1 MEYYL
6 SLTDAMAGTGALADA
21 AGAKVAVGADVA
33 GMRHVVLLDDVSES
47 GNVNVNQSMVLVLG
61 GKVLTLT
68 GGCVNFGAGT
78 VCTVDGT
85 VPGSRILRSGSGAA
99 AGIVVASGEKLTVKG
114 GDYDALGSFTGS
126 ITAVKVTAGKVVM
139 EDANV
144 SSENTCTDNHYL
156 YSRAV
161 QCNPGTDA
169 VIRGGRLAAQGQDQT
184 NALVIGGKAKM
195 EGVELEAVATSNGEL
210 YTPAA
215 TVMAIGTAELEMKD
229 CEVRCGTQSIDGYG
243 VFNNGA
249 DVKLMYCN
257 VTVES
262 QSGFVWG
269 VNTTGTMHMEDC
281 TVTINSQSGA
291 VCGVDTAG
299 TAHMKHCNVTGDSVS
314 GGANGVYV
322 AAGSQLRMD
331 MCNVSGHTASAVVG
345 SGGMNNH
352 GTAIVMNSTA
362 IADSAH
368 GKKGTGVSNYGVC
381 YLLNTDVTGNHSG
394 CQNAGHLYVQGGTFT
409 GWTHGGIYFAP
420 GDHPE
425 TENGETGAG
434 YLNYVSDAHI
444 RCGYSGQHSEEIKA
458 SAAKFGACVY
468 VGSGSEISVY
478 MDNCVIGGTPVTNF
492 DLEQYKADIEAEIA
506 ADPDCGLE
514 VPMINPHAIAFRR
527 FLGERNNI
535 LRISNSTVL
544 DDTGNI
550 RIDNA
555 DDGSDLGHR
564 LYVGCGTNIT
574 VDRVNN
580 RADTIFV
587 PEENYR
593 QNMAWFQA
601 QVQAD

>member
-1 MEYYL
+1 MKYYHSL
-6 SLTDAMAGTGALADA
+6 SNALACVGELADA
-21 AGAKVAVGADVA
+21 TGAKVAVGADVA

-114 GDYDALGSFTGS
+114 GDYDALGSFTGN
-126 ITAVKVTAGKVVM
+126 ITAVKVTAGKVVL

-161 QCNPGTDA
+161 QCNPGTDV
-169 VIRGGRLAAQGQDQT
+169 VIRGGRLAAQGQDQA
-184 NALVIGGKAKM
+184 NALVIGGKAKV
-195 EGVELEAVATSNGEL
+195 EGVELEAVATSNGEP

-249 DVKLMYCN
+249 DVKLTDCH
-257 VTVES
+257 VTAES
-262 QSGFVWG
+262 QSGFIWG
-269 VNTTGTMHMEDC
+269 VNTTGTMRMEKC
-281 TVTINSQSGA
+281 EVSCGSASSSSAGVCVA
-291 VCGVDTAG
+291 V
-299 TAHMKHCNVTGDSVS
+299 
-314 GGANGVYV
+314 GG
-322 AAGSQLRMD
+322 QLYMD
-331 MCNVSGHTASAVVG
+331 ACKAYGHTASALVG
-345 SGGMNNH
+345 SVGIDNY

-420 GDHPE
+420 GDRPE

-468 VGSGSEISVY
+468 VGSSSEISVY

-492 DLEQYKADIEAEIA
+492 DLEQYKADIEAQIA

-527 FLGERNNI
+527 SLGERNNI

-544 DDTGNI
+544 EDTGNI
-550 RIDNA
+550 RTDNA

>member
-126 ITAVKVTAGKVVM
+126 ITAVKVTAGKVVL

-161 QCNPGTDA
+161 QCNPGTDV

-184 NALVIGGKAKM
+184 NALVIGGKAKV
-195 EGVELEAVATSNGEL
+195 EGVALEAVATSNGEL

-249 DVKLMYCN
+249 DVKLTDCH

-262 QSGFVWG
+262 QSGCIWG

-281 TVTINSQSGA
+281 SVTVNSQSGI
-291 VCGVDTAG
+291 V
-299 TAHMKHCNVTGDSVS
+299 
-314 GGANGVYV
+314 NGVKTT
-322 AAGSQLRMD
+322 GSIRMVR
-331 MCNVSGHTASAVVG
+331 CEVSSESDSDAVVG
-345 SGGMNNH
+345 VHNLENGNMYMLHCHVCANTNAVKSS
-352 GTAIVMNSTA
+352 I
-362 IADSAH
+362 
-368 GKKGTGVSNYGVC
+368 GVSNGGIAYMEHCDVLADSQNVESAVGVSNGHVC
-381 YLLNTDVTGNHSG
+381 YLLNTDVAGVHSG
-394 CQNAGHLYVQGGTFT
+394 MSSGGHIFICGGTFT
-409 GWTHGGIYFAP
+409 GWTHGGMYFAP
-420 GDHPE
+420 GDWPGV
-425 TENGETGAG
+425 ENGESGAG
-434 YLNYVSDAHI
+434 YLSYVCDAYT
-444 RCGYSGQHSEEIKA
+444 RCGYFGRHADALKA
-458 SAAKFGACVY
+458 GAAPFVGCGY
-468 VGSGSEISVY
+468 LGSGYEITVY
-478 MDNCVIGGTPVTNF
+478 MDNCVIGGTPAVDF
-492 DLEQYKADIEAEIA
+492 DLEQYRADVEAYIA
-506 ADPDCGLE
+506 ENPDCGLKA
-514 VPMINPHAIAFRR
+514 PAIKPPAFCFRR
-527 FLGERNNI
+527 ALGEHDNT
-535 LRISNSTVL
+535 LCISNSSVL
-544 DDTGNI
+544 DGTNPF
-550 RIDNA
+550 RIDRGF
-555 DDGSDLGHR
+555 DGEDLGHR
-564 LYVGCGTNIT
+564 LYVGGGTNIT
-574 VDRVNN
+574 EDWVNN
-580 RADTIFV
+580 RAHTIFV

-593 QNMAWFQA
+593 RNMAWFQA
-601 QVQAD
+601 QIQAD